1 MRAACSEWPSI
12 FTFLTN
18 WKLQGGQVLAERL
31 AGALCRQGVVQLG
44 GTGYIRVSGALLA
57 AEEGPQL
64 PGSDGIVAGGPGWR
78 VHA

>member
-1 MRAACSEWPSI
+1 M
-12 FTFLTN
+12 
-18 WKLQGGQVLAERL
+18 AERL

-64 PGSDGIVAGGPGWR
+64 PGPDGIVAGGPGWR